1 MQHGQTTS
9 EEAYPH
15 EIEARESVVE
25 QEARSRMSWPFELPA
40 RF

>member
-15 EIEARESVVE
+15 EIEACESVIE
-25 QEARSRMSWPFELPA
+25 QEARSRVSLPFEMPA